1 MHAQIIFFQDEV
13 RLTAPSATPKPINL
27 EECILCQKKKRSEY
41 LSSGEIGRGCIV
53 SLAKQRERRHSS
65 LQLTV
70 QEQGIMKYHTS
81 TCYRSFQRD
90 MAKTDSI
97 PQTFQQSEPPQHGPI
112 DDTPEQRS
120 KRFKPNTN
128 VCIFCGADR
137 KTVNWKKIHTLYR
150 ICEKPMAQKLLNAA
164 MLFKDHVYTE
174 TAALCEVEDVF
185 AADIR
190 YHAHC
195 CKGYFNRYQ
204 AKIEEI
210 LKNLDMEDSVTAGD
224 ASFKA
229 RFLALGLDFN
239 TSAHSLTSIRDRLNE
254 DSAESVSN
262 RAVKQLII
270 EIHIIFDN
278 YREDSIKNRE
288 RERRGKSRELV
299 VLDLISPNQN
309 VPVVLENFWS
319 SSISKSAFQ
328 AFYVEWLT
336 TNYKMSNL
344 YTLVYLHSHGSCQL
358 GMLLYSLSSTVR
370 TRKLMTG

>member
-1 MHAQIIFFQDEV
+1 
-13 RLTAPSATPKPINL
+13 
-27 EECILCQKKKRSEY
+27 
-41 LSSGEIGRGCIV
+41 
-53 SLAKQRERRHSS
+53 
-65 LQLTV
+65 
-70 QEQGIMKYHTS
+70 MKYHTS
-81 TCYRSFQRD
+81 TCYRSFQRV

-97 PQTFQQSEPPQHGPI
+97 TQTLQQSELHQHGPI
-112 DDTPEQRS
+112 DDTPERRS

-150 ICEKPMAQKLLNAA
+150 ICEKPMAQKLLNAV

-210 LKNLDMEDSVTAGD
+210 LKNLEMEDSVTAGD

-229 RFLALGLDFN
+229 RFLALGPDFN

-270 EIHIIFDN
+270 ELYGDAVCFTYPSNKRKSQMVLGTNSSSEALVESLRVSPVQQVATELAQELIE
-278 YREDSIKNRE
+278 YRFGLKMSFCDPQDLQLSMDIYS
-288 RERRGKSRELV
+288 RRTHHQDGRNFAPIMFKGLLKIDVVFQILHYILTDGKEPTPFHVMAVQGVHSLTRSKELV
-299 VLDLISPNQN
+299 TTLSLHGICVSYNTVKRIDVDLAERIITTAGDNR
-309 VPVVLENFWS
+309 VPLPAVLE
-319 SSISKSAFQ
+319 A
-328 AFYVEWLT
+328 
-336 TNYKMSNL
+336 
-344 YTLVYLHSHGSCQL
+344 
-358 GMLLYSLSSTVR
+358 R
-370 TRKLMTG
+370 